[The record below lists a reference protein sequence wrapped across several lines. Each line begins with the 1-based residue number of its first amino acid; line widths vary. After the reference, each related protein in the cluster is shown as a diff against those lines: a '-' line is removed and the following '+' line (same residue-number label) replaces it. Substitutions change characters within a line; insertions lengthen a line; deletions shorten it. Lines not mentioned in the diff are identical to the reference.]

1 MQFHEY
7 AANHEL
13 ATIWKTWAPP
23 KCKFFTW
30 LIFQDR
36 VWTSERLARRNW
48 DHNTMCPLCRVMPE
62 MMLHLLEDCRYSRR
76 VWNHLATWLG
86 LDDFLPTRWT
96 PSTSTSEWWVTVTL
110 MTSTSRKGSLLITLL
125 VSWEIWKERNNR
137 IFDRRESSVLSLV
150 NIIKAEAS
158 LWVVAGAKCLT
169 TLLA

>member
-1 MQFHEY
+1 
-7 AANHEL
+7 
-13 ATIWKTWAPP
+13 
-23 KCKFFTW
+23 
-30 LIFQDR
+30 
-36 VWTSERLARRNW
+36 
-48 DHNTMCPLCRVMPE
+48 
-62 MMLHLLEDCRYSRR
+62 
-76 VWNHLATWLG
+76 
-86 LDDFLPTRWT
+86 
-96 PSTSTSEWWVTVTL
+96 L